1 MVSDKDLFDGMSENN
16 KNRYKKDTINRY
28 GKRSFKKADK
38 KLKKMSPAE
47 WENYQ
52 SNLNNL
58 IQDIANSMDKNE
70 YNSKKVQK
78 LIFKHFKLVGT
89 LNPTNK
95 ESYIELAN
103 LYCEHEDFIV
113 FFDNYH
119 KGLAQFMSKAM
130 IYFANN
136 DSRN

>member
-1 MVSDKDLFDGMSENN
+1 MVSDKDLFDGMSEDN

-58 IQDIANSMDKNE
+58 I
-70 YNSKKVQK
+70 
-78 LIFKHFKLVGT
+78 
-89 LNPTNK
+89 
-95 ESYIELAN
+95 
-103 LYCEHEDFIV
+103 
-113 FFDNYH
+113 
-119 KGLAQFMSKAM
+119 
-130 IYFANN
+130 
-136 DSRN
+136 